1 MNEQNIHVFA
11 KWQIIEGELYT
22 VLAYLPEL
30 ADKSTAEPGN
40 LYYKVYQDNTD
51 PNLIMLNEAYQDE
64 EALVAHRNSQHYQDI
79 VVAKIVP
86 LLKERQVMLTHQ
98 L

>member
-11 KWQIIEGELYT
+11 KWQIIEGELHN

-30 ADKSTAEPGN
+30 AEKSTAEPGN
-40 LYYKVYQDNTD
+40 LYYKVYQDNAD